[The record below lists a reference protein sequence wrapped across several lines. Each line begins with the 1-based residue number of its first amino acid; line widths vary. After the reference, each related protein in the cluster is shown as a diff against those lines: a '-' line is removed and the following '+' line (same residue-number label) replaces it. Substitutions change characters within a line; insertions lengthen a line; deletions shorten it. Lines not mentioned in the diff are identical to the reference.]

1 MATALASAQLYDIA
15 NQALEHWSLQV
26 TSLTLAS
33 QSENTVFRVETADQ
47 GAFALRLHRPGYHSL
62 PELESEQI
70 WTRALADGGV
80 AIPKVEPTKRGGHY
94 VEAGLGTPTT
104 TRQAGLIQWLPGVAL
119 SEVLADQPADSLL
132 HDIYFALGALI
143 ARCHLATLAWTA
155 PAHFTRHALDHDG
168 FVGDEPFWGRFWEL
182 GLTTQNNRDQLK
194 EIRNAVSARLQSMP
208 KDRNNFGM
216 IHADLHANNV
226 LRNNGQLYVIDFDD
240 AGFGWHAFDLA
251 VAVYDQLDFFHATP
265 RFDLTSTA
273 LIAGYDSVRPGC
285 NESFEQLPLFLLLRS
300 LMLLKWIED
309 RPEVGR
315 EDRIP
320 VLLEV
325 AFEQFKNL

>member
-1 MATALASAQLYDIA
+1 M
-15 NQALEHWSLQV
+15 
-26 TSLTLAS
+26 
-33 QSENTVFRVETADQ
+33 
-47 GAFALRLHRPGYHSL
+47 
-62 PELESEQI
+62 
-70 WTRALADGGV
+70 
-80 AIPKVEPTKRGGHY
+80 
-94 VEAGLGTPTT
+94 
-104 TRQAGLIQWLPGVAL
+104 
-119 SEVLADQPADSLL
+119 
-132 HDIYFALGALI
+132 
-143 ARCHLATLAWTA
+143 
-155 PAHFTRHALDHDG
+155 
-168 FVGDEPFWGRFWEL
+168 
-182 GLTTQNNRDQLK
+182 
-194 EIRNAVSARLQSMP
+194 SARLQSMP